1 MLRYANKNIHT
12 GSIKTYY
19 SPLGLNLVL
28 VKVSKIFVSCRKNT
42 CQVHWKQCKTYVLQT
57 PGHNLEIVSLYL
69 HNIFYRPDS
78 EFCGHNSSN
87 YVWYRLCNCLEI
99 HKFKS
104 DCLYNY
110 YFLID
115 IRGLSNF
122 WTVNSTSD
130 RSVKY
135 AKSYFFN
142 TIKVWNSFPNR
153 IIAIWNH

>member
-1 MLRYANKNIHT
+1 M
-12 GSIKTYY
+12 
-19 SPLGLNLVL
+19 
-28 VKVSKIFVSCRKNT
+28 CRAEKNT

-130 RSVKY
+130 RSVNY
-135 AKSYFFN
+135 AKSYFQNLELNKKWALFGLKWSSPKYYRYVRKDFFN

-153 IIAIWNH
+153 ITAIWNH

>member
-1 MLRYANKNIHT
+1 MCHAE
-12 GSIKTYY
+12 
-19 SPLGLNLVL
+19 
-28 VKVSKIFVSCRKNT
+28 KNT

-110 YFLID
+110 YFFID
-115 IRGLSNF
+115 IRGFISQL
-122 WTVNSTSD
+122 WTRLVTD
-130 RSVKY
+130 RCGIVRKIIFLKSRIEQKMGFIQTFKWSSPKY
-135 AKSYFFN
+135 YTVREKIFF
-142 TIKVWNSFPNR
+142 
-153 IIAIWNH
+153 